1 MRIFLSLLVPFFLN
15 FAGVEADHLYS
26 VSWQDTTNACN
37 AVGEAWD
44 SLEAITA
51 SVEAFTGVINWI
63 QEGGTNR
70 NRERELE
77 QDKAQGHRGLCSM
90 RRCSNSGC
98 LKMPTCYEMYNC
110 DECRRRQLIQTERVL
125 TARELQALEVDLVDA
140 CEAALFDEGQ
150 SAGNVKYTEACK
162 TAMSAATCNAFV
174 TDPSIATKWVSN
186 TVCQNFAVHAATTVT
201 FDGVQS
207 TIYGGDVGV
216 SFGTPVTGEPLLR
229 GGERWEVGDDSTAFA
244 TSVED
249 AHSEAMATSPDTTTA
264 ATEIGDQT
272 FYPGTHKFDTAIN
285 IALSTT
291 VTLDGN
297 GDSNTQFLF
306 IAGSTLVTGA
316 DTSVILTNGA
326 KAENVLWALGSA
338 ATLGARSVVEGSILA
353 KTDITFG
360 TQSELRGCALAQSS
374 VTFESGASII
384 TT

>member
-1 MRIFLSLLVPFFLN
+1 MRIVLSLLVPFFLN
-15 FAGVEADHLYS
+15 FACVEADYLYS

-44 SLEAITA
+44 SLEAITT

-77 QDKAQGHRGLCSM
+77 QAEAQGQRGLCDM
-90 RRCSNSGC
+90 RRCSYSGC
-98 LKMPTCYEMYNC
+98 RKMPTCYEMYNC
-110 DECRRRQLIQTERVL
+110 DECRRRQLIHTERVL

-140 CEAALFDEGQ
+140 CEAALFFEGQ

-174 TDPSIATKWVSN
+174 TDPLIATKWVSN

-201 FDGVQS
+201 FDGVQT

-216 SFGTPVTGEPLLR
+216 SPGTTITGEPLLR
-229 GGERWEVGDDSTAFA
+229 GGRLWKVGDDSPAFA
-244 TSVED
+244 TSVID

-264 ATEIGDQT
+264 ATDIGGQT
-272 FYPGTHKFDTAIN
+272 FYPGTHKFNTAIH
-285 IALSTT
+285 IASSTII
-291 VTLDGN
+291 LDGN
-297 GDSNTQFLF
+297 GDPNAQFLF
-306 IAGSTLVTGA
+306 IAGSTLITGA
-316 DTSVILTNGA
+316 DTSVILINGA

-338 ATLGARSVVEGSILA
+338 ATLGARSVIEGSILA
-353 KTDITFG
+353 KTEITFG
-360 TQSELRGCALAQSS
+360 NQSELRGCALAQSS
-374 VTFESGASII
+374 VTFESGASVI